1 MKKQKNKVI
10 LQNKPSSKLKTLQ
23 WKNKKTKLF
32 YKTSLVHNSK
42 RCNEKTKKQS
52 YFTKQA

>member
-23 WKNKKTKLF
+23 WKNKKQELF
-32 YKTSLVHNSK
+32 YKTSLVQNSK
-42 RCNEKTKKQS
+42 RCNE
-52 YFTKQA
+52 

>member
-23 WKNKKTKLF
+23 LKNKKNK
-32 YKTSLVHNSK
+32 
-42 RCNEKTKKQS
+42 S
-52 YFTKQA
+52 YLTKQA